1 MKRKKIK
8 QLLAASTA
16 LVIGASSVGC
26 GSSSS
31 GNLLEDTGV
40 DTSAYPLKAEELGSG
55 EVKWSQ
61 EETADGWIKVTNEGG
76 ETLGYSPD
84 SGVALLQYDGYA
96 FKDLNQNGKIDVY
109 EDWRLDDKTRAVDLA
124 DQLPI
129 DQIFGL
135 MLHGDMGSIEADG
148 SDASNRDGDKFSDLM
163 QKGIRSVLNRSA
175 GSTDNRL
182 FATWNNNAQATAEG
196 LDYGVPVSI
205 SSNPGI
211 EYVNDLALAAT
222 FDPDVVEETYVAASQ
237 MYRAIGVTTL
247 LGPQA
252 DLATEPRWN
261 RIDGTFGED
270 PALVTDMINSAIS
283 GLQSTYADD
292 GTDEG
297 WGSDSVIA
305 MMKHFPGD
313 GAGEAGRESHSES
326 GKYTVYPNDGFETL
340 LIPFVDGGLNLD
352 SSTEEAAAAMTSYSI
367 AYSDTQEYGD
377 LVGSAFS
384 NYKLG
389 LLRNDYDYD
398 GLLCSDWFILK
409 DYTPGGDLAT
419 PWGMEDATEAERM
432 AAAFEAGL
440 DQIGGCNEADFD
452 DAYKIMQDEMGKEEA
467 EARIRSAA
475 MHITLTYFKTG
486 LFENPYVDTANADA
500 VVSGFRASDR
510 ASEIESSTV
519 VMLKN
524 NDSTISA
531 DNANVEKP
539 TVYIPMTYSSGG
551 WNSTAGWSLPV
562 DEDALSQMYNIVTDR
577 LGEPTGEADV
587 DGNPTYTSDDIIR
600 ATAADLA
607 NVDMA
612 ICIISDPTNVG
623 TEATGYGYD
632 GTNYYPIS
640 LQYGEYT
647 ADSDSVRKQSISGNT
662 SSVEVND
669 PYGGSTSLSKENRS
683 YYGKSSQITNTY
695 DLDAVLNAAE
705 NIPSSAKLVVCVN
718 TDSPMIFSEF
728 EDKADA
734 ILMGFGI
741 NNSTFL
747 DIVNGKVEPTGLLP
761 LQMPANMETVEA
773 QAEDTPRDME
783 CYVDSNGNTY
793 DFGFGLNYS
802 GVISDDRT
810 ATYCVDPV
818 LTLANK

>member
-1 MKRKKIK
+1 MEKKKNKRA
-8 QLLAASTA
+8 LAATTA
-16 LVIGASSVGC
+16 IMIGASTIGC
-26 GSSSS
+26 GTGSTD
-31 GNLLEDTGV
+31 GALIEDTGV
-40 DTSAYPLKAEELGSG
+40 DTSSYPLTPETAG
-55 EVKWSQ
+55 EGDVKWS
-61 EETADGWIKVTNEGG
+61 EETTSDGWIKVTNEGG

-84 SGVALLQYDGYA
+84 SGVQILQYDGYA
-96 FKDLNQNGKIDVY
+96 FKDLNQNGKIDAY

-124 DQLPI
+124 TQLPVE
-129 DQIFGL
+129 QIFGL

-148 SDASNRDGDKFSDLM
+148 SDASNRDGDKFSELM
-163 QKGIRSVLNRSA
+163 EKGVRSTLNRSA
-175 GSTDNRL
+175 GSTDNKL
-182 FATWNNNAQATAEG
+182 FATWNNNAQATAEA

-222 FDPDVVEETYVAASQ
+222 FDPEVVEETYVDASK
-237 MYRAIGVTTL
+237 MYRAIGVSTL

-283 GLQSTYADD
+283 GLQSTYSEDGED
-292 GTDEG
+292 LGWGTD
-297 WGSDSVIA
+297 SVVA

-340 LIPFVDGGLNLD
+340 LIPFIDGGLNLE
-352 SSTEEAAAAMTSYSI
+352 SATEESAAAMTSYSI

-377 LVGSAFS
+377 LVGTAFS
-384 NYKLG
+384 NYKIG
-389 LLRNDYDYD
+389 LLRDDNNYD

-440 DQIGGCNEADFD
+440 DQIGGCNSADFEG
-452 DAYKIMQDEMGKEEA
+452 AYKIMQDDLGKDEA
-467 EARIRSAA
+467 ENVIRKAA
-475 MHITLTYFKTG
+475 MHITLTYFKSG
-486 LFENPYVDTANADA
+486 LFENAYVDVNAANEI
-500 VVSGFRASDR
+500 VSGFKSSDR
-510 ASEIESSTV
+510 ASEIEASSI

-524 NDSTISA
+524 SDNTIKATDGST
-531 DNANVEKP
+531 EKL
-539 TVYIPMTYSSGG
+539 TVYVPMVYSAGG
-551 WNSTAGWSLPV
+551 WDSAAGWSLPI
-562 DEDALSQMYNIVTDR
+562 DEEELSKTYNIVTDT
-577 LGEPTGEADV
+577 LGEPTGEADA
-587 DGNPTYTSDDIIR
+587 DGNATYTTDDIIR
-600 ATAADLA
+600 ATASDLA

-612 ICIISDPTNVG
+612 LCIINNPVNYGS
-623 TEATGYGYD
+623 EATGYGYD

-662 SSVEVND
+662 NSVDVED
-669 PYGGSTSLSKENRS
+669 PYGGATALSKENRS
-683 YYGKSSQITNTY
+683 YYGNSSEITNTY
-695 DLDAVLNAAE
+695 ELDAVLNAAD

-718 TDSPMIFSEF
+718 ADAPMIFSEF

-741 NNSTFL
+741 NNSAFL
-747 DIVNGKVEPTGLLP
+747 DIVNGNVEPTGLLP
-761 LQMPANMETVEA
+761 LQMPLNMETVEA

-783 CYVDSNGNTY
+783 CYVDSDGNTY

-802 GVISDDRT
+802 GVISDERT
-810 ATYCVDPV
+810 EKYCVEPV
-818 LTLANK
+818 LSLSK